1 MNEQLEEQA
10 SLYVLGLLE
19 QDEISAFE
27 QRLQSNA
34 ELQVLVDQLDAAAA
48 AVAHSAPER
57 TLPPELRDR
66 VLAQVQGGKIVGFPR
81 RYAWIPWAIAAG
93 LALTCAYLIAERSG
107 FQKRITRLEQRDMIS
122 RIQITMLNSQLAT
135 APNAI
140 AVVAWDGKKQG
151 GVLKALNLPHNEE
164 NRDYQLWLMDPRYKD
179 PVNGGIFHLVNDG
192 TLRVPFQ
199 PTAPVREVQ
208 GFALSLERRGGVPK
222 PEGPI
227 VLLGK

>member
-27 QRLQSNA
+27 QRLESDS

-48 AVAHSAPER
+48 AVSHSAPQR
-57 TLPPELRDR
+57 ALPAELRDR
-66 VLAQVQGGKIVGFPR
+66 VLAQVRGRKIVGFPR
-81 RYAWIPWAIAAG
+81 RSAWIPWSIAAC
-93 LALTCAYLIAERSG
+93 LALTSAYLIAERGG
-107 FQKRITRLEQRDMIS
+107 FQKRIRRLEESDMVS
-122 RIQITMLNSQLAT
+122 RIQITMLNSQVGNM
-135 APNAI
+135 PNAI

-151 GVLKALNLPHNEE
+151 GVFKAFNLPHNEE
-164 NRDYQLWLMDPRYKD
+164 SRDYQLWLIDPRYKD
-179 PVNGGIFHLVNDG
+179 PVNAGVFHLVNDG

-199 PTAPVREVQ
+199 ASARVRDVQ